1 VKIGLLGASVDTGN
15 MGVSVLAAG
24 SVQNLLRQ
32 YPNADVYFLNYAR
45 QAEELE
51 FRGADRKTQ
60 HRLVPIRF
68 SKYLFQANN
77 VFLLTAF
84 SAVLR
89 LFLKQPARSGLARRN
104 AVLGE
109 MSDTDVFVAI
119 SGGDSFSDI
128 YGLVRLLYVG
138 LPQILVLLLGKRLV
152 LLPQTVGPFETPAAR
167 FVAKYILRGAET
179 VYSRDAERLD
189 AIREMAE
196 LRGEQ
201 RKKIRFSYDL
211 GFQVP
216 PARTPNLEISQLPP
230 GAVNLS
236 GLVGINISGL
246 LWNEGRK
253 FNLSVDYRLFTI
265 RSIEYFL
272 ETTSSPILLVPH
284 VASPGNA
291 DDDLGATQEVIAHFA
306 KTHPQRVGTAR
317 VGLLYDET
325 KGLIGQCDYFMGARM
340 HACIAALSQAV
351 PCSAL
356 AYSGKF
362 EGVMASVGANTITI
376 DLRNTDM
383 EAALQAVIA
392 NYQNRHK
399 LRENLRRT
407 MPEVVKAVARI

>member
-1 VKIGLLGASVDTGN
+1 MKIGLLGASVDTGN

-51 FRGADRKTQ
+51 FRGAERKTQ

-68 SKYLFQANN
+68 SKYLFQGNN

-84 SAVLR
+84 SAVMR

-104 AVLGE
+104 AVLSE

-167 FVAKYILRGAET
+167 FIAKYILRGAET

-201 RKKIRFSYDL
+201 RKKIRFGYDL

-216 PARTPNLEISQLPP
+216 PARRLNLEISQLPP
-230 GAVNLS
+230 GAVTNS
-236 GLVGINISGL
+236 GLIGINISGL

-265 RSIEYFL
+265 RSVEYFL

-284 VASPGNA
+284 VASRGNG

-306 KTHPQRVGTAR
+306 KTHPQRVGTAK

-351 PCSAL
+351 PCTAL

-376 DLRNTDM
+376 DLRNTDID
-383 EAALQAVIA
+383 AALKAVIT
-392 NYQNRHK
+392 NYQKRHK
-399 LRENLRRT
+399 LRENLHRT
-407 MPEVVKAVARI
+407 MPEVVKAVARV

>member
-77 VFLLTAF
+77 VFLLAAF
-84 SAVLR
+84 SAVPR

-201 RKKIRFSYDL
+201 RKKIRFGYDL

-216 PARTPNLEISQLPP
+216 PARRPNLEISQLPP

-407 MPEVVKAVARI
+407 MPEVVKAVARV

>member
-1 VKIGLLGASVDTGN
+1 MKIGLLGASVDTGN

-45 QAEELE
+45 RAEELE
-51 FRGADRKTQ
+51 FRGVDRKSQ

-68 SKYLFQANN
+68 SKYLFQDNN

-84 SAVLR
+84 LAVMR
-89 LFLKQPARSGLARRN
+89 LFSRQPARSGFARRN
-104 AVLGE
+104 AVLSE
-109 MSDTDVFVAI
+109 MADTDLFVAI

-138 LPQILVLLLGKRLV
+138 LPQVLVLLLGKRLV

-167 FVAKYILRGAET
+167 FLARYILRGAET

-201 RKKIRFSYDL
+201 RKKIRFGYDL

-216 PARTPNLEISQLPP
+216 PARRLDLKIWELPP
-230 GAVNLS
+230 GDVSDSSLI
-236 GLVGINISGL
+236 GINISGL

-253 FNLSVDYRLFTI
+253 FSLSVDYRQFTI
-265 RSIEYFL
+265 RCIEYFL
-272 ETTSSPILLVPH
+272 KTTPSPILLVPH
-284 VASPGNA
+284 VVSPGNA
-291 DDDLGATQEVIAHFA
+291 DDDVGAIQEVMAHFA
-306 KTHPQRVGTAR
+306 KTHPQRVGAAK

-325 KGLIGQCDYFMGARM
+325 KGLIGRCDYFMGARM

-376 DLRNTDM
+376 DLRSTDI
-383 EAALQAVIA
+383 ESALKAVIT

-399 LRENLRRT
+399 LRETLRRT
-407 MPEVVKAVARI
+407 MPEVVKAVARV